1 MKFLQL
7 EEENIEEL
15 SALDTLNAGE
25 LFTEKGLS
33 LFPQNPNDV
42 VFTA

>member
-15 SALDTLNAGE
+15 AALDTLDAGE
-25 LFTEKGLS
+25 LFELESNLYHHG
-33 LFPQNPNDV
+33 NIRY
-42 VFTA
+42 